1 MKSVTTIRN
10 NEIVNNDRDTL
21 RMVTD
26 LATNFQ
32 HEIVTRTQPL
42 SAWIHYHDQH
52 APSEIAAHWHQGIE
66 LSYTISG
73 HIDDF
78 TINGQHFRTSAGQ
91 LLVVNSQLIHSIHT
105 HNTPE
110 SRALSVIYPY
120 DYVRR
125 LYPKIET
132 EIIAVN
138 DPHQFTSA
146 QQAMY
151 LNLQGH
157 FDQLY
162 LALQRPSAVT
172 NLRLEAETAQILS
185 ELLTY
190 FTSAKASTGVMYG
203 KDALAVER
211 IQKISTYVAQHYTE
225 PISLTDVAQQ
235 INVTKEYLTR
245 FFKKQMA
252 MTVGQYVNLV
262 RAQHAYEDLLGER
275 GNLTTI
281 ASMNGFASTR
291 ALNRAFQTVYH
302 QSAAEIYKTKHTWD

>member
-1 MKSVTTIRN
+1 MKSAATIRN

-42 SAWIHYHDQH
+42 SAWIHYHGQH

-211 IQKISTYVAQHYTE
+211 IQKISTYVAQ
-225 PISLTDVAQQ
+225 Q

-291 ALNRAFQTVYH
+291 ALNRAFQMVYH